1 MNMNK
6 TISSIVI
13 TSILSSLPA
22 ISDTINDSNVEES
35 HIHHRYHEV
44 THRRWTQH
52 SSLCKMPSGALDEKQ
67 TPDKIYK
74 FTKSI
79 RTNR

>member
-22 ISDTINDSNVEES
+22 ISDTNNDPKVEEVIAITDILRS
-35 HIHHRYHEV
+35 H
-44 THRRWTQH
+44 
-52 SSLCKMPSGALDEKQ
+52 
-67 TPDKIYK
+67 
-74 FTKSI
+74 TKGGPASFSVQDAVGVL
-79 RTNR
+79 TEANS